1 MIKEQNAR
9 QSTMNVF
16 YFYADIY
23 SLYGLA
29 YACPYLDWK
38 GDCPLK
44 AIERIPFKQ
53 NVIWIN
59 RKCAVKGLFMSR
71 FDKSFA
77 FKLFNNKM
85 NINQEIPVPGGFS
98 WEDTAKG
105 LVPVYGLPKLK

>member
-1 MIKEQNAR
+1 
-9 QSTMNVF
+9 V
-16 YFYADIY
+16 
-23 SLYGLA
+23 L
-29 YACPYLDWK
+29 
-38 GDCPLK
+38 
-44 AIERIPFKQ
+44 
-53 NVIWIN
+53 WIN

-71 FDKSFA
+71 FDKCFA